1 MQSAALLWPF
11 TAQLRSRRC
20 RRQIVRLR
28 SAGWCRRLSGASGGV
43 GQARCAGGAR
53 RIVAQIAISKNLKP
67 KETLTYTHVHTHTQ
81 KHTHTV
87 CKTIGKANRKHEN
100 CNNSNNPNYI
110 LIKPQTHL
118 KAISKH
124 KTCSRLGAPQSS
136 SRNPLLHGLTPNVFA
151 STLAATA
158 AAYKVLLL

>member
-11 TAQLRSRRC
+11 TAQLRSRRR

-67 KETLTYTHVHTHTQ
+67 KETLTYTHVHIHTNIRILCA
-81 KHTHTV
+81 KLSAKPIENMKIATTA
-87 CKTIGKANRKHEN
+87 TIQII
-100 CNNSNNPNYI
+100 Y
-110 LIKPQTHL
+110 
-118 KAISKH
+118 
-124 KTCSRLGAPQSS
+124 
-136 SRNPLLHGLTPNVFA
+136 
-151 STLAATA
+151 
-158 AAYKVLLL
+158 

>member
-1 MQSAALLWPF
+1 MAFHCPAAQSPLPSSNRPAEICWVVSASLW
-11 TAQLRSRRC
+11 S
-20 RRQIVRLR
+20 IWW
-28 SAGWCRRLSGASGGV
+28 GGSGKVCGRV
-43 GQARCAGGAR
+43 R

-124 KTCSRLGAPQSS
+124 KTCNRLGAPQPSA
-136 SRNPLLHGLTPNVFA
+136 RNPLLHGLPPNVFA